1 MAEMLLIP
9 LLLNYT
15 GVSLNSQGCE
25 ADKCFEITMMKSF
38 TIKVWFV
45 PSDQY
50 VSLNS
55 SDLKKKKKTKNE
67 KNLLNSV
74 L

>member
-1 MAEMLLIP
+1 MASKMAEMLLIP

-15 GVSLNSQGCE
+15 GVIFNSRGFE
-25 ADKCFEITMMKSF
+25 AGRCFEITMMKSF
-38 TIKVWFV
+38 SVKVCFV

-55 SDLKKKKKTKNE
+55 SD
-67 KNLLNSV
+67 
-74 L
+74 